1 MVAKKKKAKETKT
14 RKPIIQDINEVGIFT
29 ENNSG
34 FSLIIIDGIF
44 VVKYGESL
52 TLPNTVN
59 HTGIYIELPFRTYL
73 QSLDAGSDVWIQND
87 GELIAQ
93 VSPYTDCVNFV
104 IQKIPNIQVKT
115 LTKKPL

>member
-1 MVAKKKKAKETKT
+1 MVAKKKKVKET
-14 RKPIIQDINEVGIFT
+14 RKPIVHNVDEVGIYT

-34 FSLIIIDGIF
+34 FSLIVIDGIF

-52 TLPNTVN
+52 SLPNTVN
-59 HTGIYIELPFRTYL
+59 HTGIFIELPFRTYL
-73 QSLDAGSDVWIQND
+73 ECLDAGSDVWIQND

-93 VSPYTDCVNFV
+93 VSAYTDCVNFV
-104 IQKIPNIQVKT
+104 IQKIPNMQIKT